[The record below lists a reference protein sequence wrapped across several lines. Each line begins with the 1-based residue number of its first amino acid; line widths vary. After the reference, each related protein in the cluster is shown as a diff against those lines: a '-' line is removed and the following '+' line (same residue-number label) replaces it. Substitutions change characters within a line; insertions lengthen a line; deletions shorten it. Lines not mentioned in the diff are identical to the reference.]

1 MTRRSSIHLPPPAG
15 WMRLAACLLA
25 GILIQACASAPPPT
39 RPGQPR
45 PYKVLGTWYQ
55 PMAHAR
61 DFKEEGLAS
70 WYGKDFHGR
79 KTSSGEAY
87 DMYGMTAAH
96 KTLPLGTYVRVH
108 NLSNSR
114 SVDVRVN
121 DRGPFVRGRV
131 IDLTY
136 TAASRIGMLGPGTAP
151 VRIEA
156 LGALD
161 PQRSGAGSP
170 QYIPID
176 YYSGNFTFQLGAF
189 TEKNNAE
196 RLVQRLASQYA
207 NAHMVPFY
215 DGGRTFY
222 RVRVGR
228 ASTLEQ
234 AERFEQNLRAAGFSE
249 TFIVAE

>member
-1 MTRRSSIHLPPPAG
+1 M
-15 WMRLAACLLA
+15 
-25 GILIQACASAPPPT
+25 
-39 RPGQPR
+39 
-45 PYKVLGTWYQ
+45 GTWYQ
-55 PMAHAR
+55 PLEHAR

-79 KTSSGEAY
+79 RTSSGEVY
-87 DMYGMTAAH
+87 NMYGMTAAH

-108 NLSNSR
+108 NLSNNR

-189 TEKNNAE
+189 TEKNNAA
-196 RLVQRLASQYA
+196 RLVQRLSSQYA

-215 DGGRTFY
+215 DGSRTFY